1 MFYQRHWLFRCYI
14 FLGLLVGK
22 ERKKEI
28 NRNAIEKSTW
38 SASSQSPYFTLSWRV
53 SRYELNPITG
63 MHTTWKVSVFGIFW
77 SLFSPSAGKYG
88 PEKTPN
94 TVNFHPVALISYYDK
109 HKCFN
114 WPIGSQCTL
123 SLSPENIRKPEG
135 FLIISGGR
143 ERVHW
148 KKIG

>member
-1 MFYQRHWLFRCYI
+1 M

-63 MHTTWKVSVFGIFW
+63 MHTT
-77 SLFSPSAGKYG
+77 
-88 PEKTPN
+88 
-94 TVNFHPVALISYYDK
+94 
-109 HKCFN
+109 
-114 WPIGSQCTL
+114 
-123 SLSPENIRKPEG
+123 
-135 FLIISGGR
+135 
-143 ERVHW
+143 
-148 KKIG
+148 